1 MILKNLASIKRTT
14 GQQVHNVMSNKY
26 DPHAFKADNSKVQK
40 IFCAKIQLVSK
51 SSPSQDNWHKFH

>member
-26 DPHAFKADNSKVQK
+26 DPHALKADNSKV
-40 IFCAKIQLVSK
+40 
-51 SSPSQDNWHKFH
+51 